1 MSTNEHHMDWPPSDP
16 KVVKEELIQ
25 TTKRGSS
32 ILKKVSWVMAILGI
46 LGVVGLL
53 GKFFVDGDD
62 QTQWGYVAASL
73 AFIFSVTGGA
83 PMVAIAPFIAKA
95 NWARP
100 VSRIAHVIGASGV
113 LINVIIMIPL
123 LWMLP
128 PLVTEGAR
136 RRSIW
141 FEAPVYSPH
150 FWDFLSLIML
160 AIAGIGLLYVSAL
173 PDFALM
179 RDNASG
185 FRKKIGNIL
194 AGGFVGTTVQWS
206 TLRMR
211 VGIMSTLYFFIY
223 IFVHVVISIDF
234 SLSMVPGWRDA
245 IYPMSHAMGG
255 IQGGVALVII
265 LAWIVR
271 KYGNYENYLN
281 INVFWALGRLMFATS
296 LMWIYFF
303 YSAFIVFWY
312 GKSMTDVAWLDLLIR
327 GPMMY
332 VFILGMLFSFILP
345 WWWLIWNKVRNS
357 INGPFI
363 GACIALLGVF
373 FERIRLYVPAWSV
386 DPKLIHDKWLSVI
399 PETLYPDIWDILT
412 IVGSAGAVV
421 LVLITITR
429 LIPIIGVWEVQQFN
443 LLATPM
449 KYIKAHG
456 IRVAKPD

>member
-1 MSTNEHHMDWPPSDP
+1 MSTNVHHKEWPPSDP
-16 KVVKEELIQ
+16 KIVKEELLAS
-25 TTKRGSS
+25 TKKGSLK
-32 ILKKVSWVMAILGI
+32 LKKISKVMGLLSVLG
-46 LGVVGLL
+46 LVGLI
-53 GKFFVDGDD
+53 GKFFIDGGD
-62 QTQWGYVAASL
+62 QTQWGYVAAIL

-83 PMVAIAPFIAKA
+83 PMVAIAPFIARA

-100 VSRIAHVIGASGV
+100 ISRIAHVIGASALV
-113 LINVIIMIPL
+113 VNIIIMIPL
-123 LWMLP
+123 LWVLP
-128 PLVTEGAR
+128 PLVVEGAR

-150 FWDFLSLIML
+150 FWDTLSLIML
-160 AIAGIGLLYVSAL
+160 AIAGMGLLYVSAL
-173 PDFALM
+173 PDFAIM
-179 RDNASG
+179 RDNAEG
-185 FRKKIGNIL
+185 FRKKIGTFL
-194 AGGFVGTTVQWS
+194 AGGFVGSTVQWS

-245 IYPMSHAMGG
+245 IYPMAHAMGG

-265 LAWIVR
+265 LAWIMR

-312 GKSMTDVAWLDLLIR
+312 GKSMSDNAWLDLLIR
-327 GPMMY
+327 GPMVY
-332 VFILGMLFSFILP
+332 VFILGMLFSFIFP

-357 INGPFI
+357 ITGPVI
-363 GACIALLGVF
+363 GAFIALTGVF
-373 FERIRLYVPAWSV
+373 FERIRIYVPAWSV

-399 PETLYPDIWDILT
+399 PGTLYPDIWDIL
-412 IVGSAGAVV
+412 VLLGSISFVILTV
-421 LVLITITR
+421 IFLSR

-443 LLATPM
+443 LLAKPV
-449 KYIKAHG
+449 KYLKAHG